1 MSAQRAIIVGAGLV
15 GPLSAC
21 MLRQR
26 GWRVDLY
33 ERRGDPRAAGYA
45 GGRSINLALSHR
57 GIRAL
62 EAVGIADTVLA
73 DAIPMRARCV
83 HDAVGATSMQPYSHK
98 ASRFINSVS
107 RGGLN
112 CALLDAAEAAGAT
125 MHFDVDVD
133 SIKTHEGLITL
144 PDGARH
150 EADLLLGADGAGSA
164 VRHALVESG
173 TGTAVKEM
181 LEHGYKELRIP
192 AGDNGTWLLEREVL
206 HIWPRGSSM
215 MIALPNPDG
224 SFTCTLFWA
233 LKGEGVSF
241 ERGSADLVRREY
253 PDVAAC
259 MPTLDD
265 DWAVNPVGQLGTLRC
280 SQWTDGRT
288 LLIGDAAHAIVPF
301 YGQGMNAGFEDVRLL
316 GEALDRGVNIA
327 DFAASRK
334 PDTDAIAD
342 LALHNFIEMRDHTA
356 SSLHAVRLRVSQWL
370 DSDQP
375 SVFTPLY
382 VLVTFS
388 DMPYSQVLRVK
399 RSRTL
404 VPALFILIVAILV
417 ISALWLLLGLILW
430 ILP

>member
-1 MSAQRAIIVGAGLV
+1 
-15 GPLSAC
+15 

-26 GWRVDLY
+26 GWRVDLF

-45 GGRSINLALSHR
+45 GGKSINLALSHR
-57 GIRAL
+57 GILAL
-62 EAVGIADTVLA
+62 ESVGVADSVLA

-112 CALLDAAEAAGAT
+112 CTLLDAAEAAGAT
-125 MHFDVDVD
+125 MHFDVDVG
-133 SIKTHEGLITL
+133 SIKTQEGSITL
-144 PDGARH
+144 PEGARH

-164 VRHALVESG
+164 VRQALIESG
-173 TGTAVKEM
+173 IGTAVTEM
-181 LEHGYKELRIP
+181 LEHGYKELCIP

-233 LKGEGVSF
+233 LEGAGISF
-241 ERGSADLVRREY
+241 EHGDPDLVRREY

-265 DWAVNPVGQLGTLRC
+265 DWATNPVGQLGTLRC
-280 SQWTDGRT
+280 SQWTHGRT

-316 GEALDRGVNIA
+316 GEALDQQVPIA

-334 PDTDAIAD
+334 QDTDAIAD

-356 SSLHAVRLRVSQWL
+356 SSLHAVRLRVAQWL

-375 SVFTPLY
+375 SFFTPVY
-382 VLVTFS
+382 ALVTFS
-388 DMPYSQVLRVK
+388 DMPYAQVLRVK

-404 VPALFILIVAILV
+404 VPALFILVIAMLV